1 MTAATLP
8 PLLLVGGGK
17 MGGAMLKG
25 WREKGLER
33 AVVLDP
39 SSAAA
44 QLAEGAGGKITVVT
58 SLAEVPQDFAPKAV
72 IIAVK
77 PQIAGDVAPDLARF
91 ADSAVFISIMAGKTL
106 DWLTARLGAKAAI
119 VRAMPNL
126 PASIGAGMTAACPG
140 PNVTADQRDLT
151 LALLSAVGEAALI
164 EDESQIDT
172 VTAISGSGPAY
183 GFLLAELLEKEAI
196 ARGIAPELARRLACR
211 TVAGAGAMLAAEG
224 AEPETLRR
232 AVMSPGGTT
241 EAAIKR
247 LIEPESWPKSVHD
260 AVEAAATRSRE
271 LAD

>member
-1 MTAATLP
+1 MTAAALP
-8 PLLLVGGGK
+8 PLLLFGGGR

-33 AVVLDP
+33 AVVVDP
-39 SSAAA
+39 SPAAA
-44 QLAEGAGGKITVVT
+44 SLAEGAADRITVVS
-58 SLAEVPQDFAPKAV
+58 SLAEVPDGFAPKAV
-72 IIAVK
+72 IVAVK
-77 PQIAGDVAPDLARF
+77 PQIAGDLVPDLARF
-91 ADSAVFISIMAGKTL
+91 AGTAVFISIMAGKTL
-106 DWLTARLGAKAAI
+106 AWLASHLGAEAAV

-140 PNVTADQRDLT
+140 PHVSAGQRDLT
-151 LALLSAVGEAALI
+151 IALLSAVGDAALI

-196 ARGIAPELARRLACR
+196 ARGIAPELARRLGRR
-211 TVAGAGAMLAAEG
+211 TVAGAGAMLAEDG
-224 AEPETLRR
+224 AVPETLRR

-241 EAAIKR
+241 EAAVTR
-247 LIEPESWPKSVHD
+247 LMAAESWPKSLHD
-260 AVEAAATRSRE
+260 AVEAAAKRSRE